1 MNLTIRKEGD
11 RDVVRLGEGVIQRN
25 EIALNAN
32 IAKTAKQKGLEK
44 WKSVMERKEPL
55 TVYMNK
61 EKPQRYGV

>member
-1 MNLTIRKEGD
+1 MDLTIRKEGD

-44 WKSVMERKEPL
+44 WKSVMERKNL
-55 TVYMNK
+55 
-61 EKPQRYGV
+61 